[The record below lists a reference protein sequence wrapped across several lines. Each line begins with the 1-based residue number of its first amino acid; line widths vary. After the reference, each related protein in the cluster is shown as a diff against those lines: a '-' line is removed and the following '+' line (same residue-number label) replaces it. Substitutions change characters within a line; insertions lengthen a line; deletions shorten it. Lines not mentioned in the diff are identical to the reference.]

1 MKPVTPTCPS
11 QFTRRG
17 FMRGISASGL
27 LLASHRA
34 FAQESALASL
44 RTLAGGQP
52 LMGTSVQTQFDKIYT
67 PEEIQILKTQ
77 FDSVT
82 PENCM
87 KWQYLCPKE
96 GTYRFEPVDR
106 LVDFATK
113 NQQRVVGHT
122 LIFNRDGNY
131 PNWLFKDGEK
141 EADAK
146 LVWKRIEDHAGRLM
160 GRYAGKIDS
169 WDVLNEFVEVPSPG
183 YRVTDLTRV
192 LGADYPE
199 RLFKI
204 AAGIDPEAKLTYN
217 DFAVER
223 PDRLKAIL
231 TFVRSLR
238 DKGCKV
244 DVIGSQS
251 HLELGDKAV
260 ENLDKMIQQFAA
272 EGFQIALTELDVDVI
287 PRGGHWNQKT
297 REEVNK
303 QNPYADGCP
312 DEVLEQQAA
321 VYREVMQAVMTN
333 LQHVDRVTVWGISDR
348 HSWLNKW
355 PWQRVNHGL
364 LFDRASKP
372 KPAFHAIADALGKK

>member
-1 MKPVTPTCPS
+1 
-11 QFTRRG
+11 
-17 FMRGISASGL
+17 MRGISASGL
-27 LLASHRA
+27 LLATPRA
-34 FAQESALASL
+34 VAQEPVLASL

-96 GTYRFEPVDR
+96 GSYRFEPLDL
-106 LVDFATK
+106 LVDFATQ

-131 PNWLFKDGEK
+131 PVWLFRDGEK

-146 LVWKRIEDHAGRLM
+146 LVWKRIEDHLAKLM
-160 GRYAGKIDS
+160 SRYAGRVDS

-199 RLFKI
+199 RLFKL
-204 AAGIDPEAKLTYN
+204 AAGIDPKAKLTYN
-217 DFAVER
+217 DFAIER
-223 PDRLKAIL
+223 PDRLKAVL
-231 TFVRSLR
+231 AFVRSLR

-244 DVIGSQS
+244 DVVGSQS
-251 HLELGDKAV
+251 HLELGDKAAA
-260 ENLDKMIQQFAA
+260 NLDKMIQQFAA
-272 EGFQIALTELDVDVI
+272 EGFRCALTELDVDVI
-287 PRGGHWNQKT
+287 PRAQHWNQKT
-297 REEVNK
+297 REEVSK
-303 QNPYADGCP
+303 QNPYVDGCP
-312 DEVLEQQAA
+312 DEVLEKQAA
-321 VYREVMQAVMTN
+321 VYREVMEAVVAN
-333 LQHVDRVTVWGISDR
+333 VKHVDRVTVWGISDR

-364 LFDRASKP
+364 LFDRAAKP
-372 KPAFHAIADALGKK
+372 KRAFRAVAGALGKR

>member
-1 MKPVTPTCPS
+1 MNRDLSPDPS
-11 QFTRRG
+11 PMTRRR

-27 LLASHRA
+27 LFATPRA
-34 FAQESALASL
+34 LAQEPVLASL
-44 RTLAGGQP
+44 RALASGKP

-67 PEEIQILKTQ
+67 PEEIQILQTQ

-87 KWQYLCPKE
+87 KWQYLCPQE
-96 GTYRFEPVDR
+96 GIYRFEPVDR

-113 NQQRVVGHT
+113 NHQRVVGHT

-131 PNWLFKDGEK
+131 PNWLFRDGEK

-146 LVWKRIEDHAGRLM
+146 LVWKRIEDHAGKLM
-160 GRYAGKIDS
+160 SRYAGRIDS

-192 LGADYPE
+192 LGASYPE

-204 AAGIDPEAKLTYN
+204 AAEIDPKAKLTYN

-223 PDRLKAIL
+223 PDRLQAIL
-231 TFVRSLR
+231 AFVRSLR

-244 DVIGSQS
+244 DIVGSQS
-251 HLELGDKAV
+251 HLELDDKTAG
-260 ENLDKMIQQFAA
+260 NLDNMIKQFAA
-272 EGFQIALTELDVDVI
+272 EGFRCALTELDVDVI
-287 PRGGHWNQKT
+287 SRARHWNQKT
-297 REEVNK
+297 REEANK
-303 QNPYADGCP
+303 QDPYADGCP
-312 DEVLEQQAA
+312 DEVLERQAA
-321 VYREVMQAVMTN
+321 VYRQVMEAVMAN
-333 LQHVDRVTVWGISDR
+333 VKHVDRVTVWGISDR

-355 PWQRVNHGL
+355 PWKRVNHGL
-364 LFDRASKP
+364 LFDRDAKP
-372 KPAFHAIADALGKK
+372 KPAFHAVAGALAKK